1 MEAVDQPAPL
11 EQVEIARGGRD
22 RGSGFEDR
30 GRDRSYGDR
39 YRDDRYDD
47 RGGGRDR
54 YGGGADDRY
63 GGGDDRRRGGL
74 GPSPYG
80 PSRKTDYSV
89 EVSGLEPS
97 MSWQD
102 LKDHFRGYRLDV
114 THADVCSPL
123 RMLFAVHSRR
133 IRATTGVNRY
143 PARLALIDHDPEAYS
158 LFRSHFVCS
167 GLRWLLVCAEGY
179 RGCFVLLAVR
189 FGGLA
194 HLF

>member
-1 MEAVDQPAPL
+1 MSNL
-11 EQVEIARGGRD
+11 GQVEIARGGRD
-22 RGSGFEDR
+22 RGGGGFEDR

-39 YRDDRYDD
+39 GDDRGGGGFDD

-54 YGGGADDRY
+54 YAGGEDRF

-102 LKDHFRGYRLDV
+102 LKDHFRGYKLDV

-123 RMLFAVHSRR
+123 R
-133 IRATTGVNRY
+133 IN
-143 PARLALIDHDPEAYS
+143 
-158 LFRSHFVCS
+158 
-167 GLRWLLVCAEGY
+167 
-179 RGCFVLLAVR
+179 LAVFTR
-189 FGGLA
+189 VHRCAKGI
-194 HLF
+194 H